1 MKEEKNERP
10 FSELSRTE
18 RRAEARK
25 LLFGEQ
31 PEGYMGNIWGWRFS
45 LFSFIGL
52 VIVGLVAGY
61 GIYTG
66 RIDVKELEKEG
77 QESLFNNPVPI
88 RPNSIVN
95 DTLK

>member
-1 MKEEKNERP
+1 MKEEKDERP
-10 FSELSRTE
+10 FSELSRAE
-18 RRAEARK
+18 RRAKARK
-25 LLFGEQ
+25 LLFGDQ
-31 PEGYMGNIWGWRFS
+31 PDGYMGNIWGWRFS

-52 VIVGLVAGY
+52 VIVGLLAGY

-66 RIDVKELEKEG
+66 KIDMKELEKEG
-77 QESLFNNPVPI
+77 QESLFNAPQPT